1 MAGITL
7 QLEAQLKSEM
17 ERFPWVNWSEIAR
30 EEVMKKEIFERFIKT
45 GTLCRDEQEFCDKID
60 WYPVDELPL
69 REEFIKELK
78 KAKKK
83 HATKPMTPEEF
94 DKWCEEL

>member
-7 QLEAQLKSEM
+7 QLETELKSEI
-17 ERFPWVNWSEIAR
+17 EHFSWVNWSEIAR
-30 EEVMKKEIFERFIKT
+30 GEVLKKEIFERFIKT
-45 GTLCRDEQEFCDKID
+45 GTLSDDDQKFCDKID

-69 REEFIKELK
+69 RKEFIEELK
-78 KAKKK
+78 KAEKKPSGK
-83 HATKPMTPEEF
+83 AMTKEEF